1 MKKTRLRIGKIPYA
15 NLFPFFYYLEN
26 QCDNSFYRFIM
37 GHPSRLNRML
47 RDGLIDISPSSSI
60 EYLKNKDIYSI
71 LPFLSISSKGRI
83 DSIFLFSKY
92 PLHELDGKTIALSS
106 DSDTSVVMLKI
117 ILKEFEGLGC
127 RFRIVNCRGINTP
140 LTTSSAVLLIGD
152 RAMKEARKLK
162 QQTTDNRLHKEK
174 SSIVNRKSSIHIY
187 DLGELW
193 HKHTGLPFVFA
204 LWIVRNEIL
213 NKKGSL
219 IKRLSLDLY
228 NAKQYTSK
236 NLQLIADSASQR
248 QWLSKKELV
257 DYWKNISFD
266 LTERHLEGL
275 KLFEEYSLKNNLI

>member
-15 NLFPFFYYLEN
+15 NLFPFFYYLEK
-26 QCDNSFYRFIM
+26 QCDNSFYRFVE

-47 RDGLIDISPSSSI
+47 REGMIDISPSSSI

-71 LPFLSISSKGRI
+71 LPFLSVSSEGRV
-83 DSIFLFSKY
+83 DSILLFSRY
-92 PLHELDGKTIALSS
+92 PMNELNNKTITLSS
-106 DSDTSVVMLKI
+106 DSDTSVAMLKI
-117 ILKEFEGLGC
+117 ILKEFEGLRC
-127 RFRIVNCRGINTP
+127 RFRTVNCRGINTP
-140 LTTSSAVLLIGD
+140 LATSSAVLLIGD
-152 RAMKEARKLK
+152 RAMKEAKKISPKSEIR
-162 QQTTDNRLHKEK
+162 NPK
-174 SSIVNRKSSIHIY
+174 SSLYIY

-228 NAKQYTSK
+228 NAKQYAPK
-236 NLQLIADSASQR
+236 NIQLIADSASQR
-248 QWLSKKELV
+248 QWLSKKELI
-257 DYWKNISFD
+257 DYWKKISFD

-275 KLFEEYSLKNNLI
+275 KLFENYSLKNNLI